1 MHLPRLSLDA
11 LQPNWP
17 EAASHAASHA
27 TGEAAA
33 HAKREAVAQPAS
45 PAASPVAGGA
55 TAGITGSMAFHA
67 LPVAVFEHERVV
79 LANGPAMALG
89 VGHGMRRGG
98 VQALSA
104 EVVQLERDVQA
115 EAALMTTVALT
126 LLHFTPAV
134 TVDETPEAATVMLDV
149 TASLRLFGG
158 HRALIRAVRARVR
171 QLGTIAQIGT
181 GTTAH
186 GAAWLARQPLRRNA
200 RGAIVR
206 PARRAVQPAR
216 MKRLLDRLPVE
227 CLHSLVDPEWLDGIG
242 CRTLA
247 QVRRLPR
254 AGLSR
259 RLGPA
264 LLARLD
270 QAYGD
275 AREGFAWFEAPPTF
289 SQRMELPGRIEV
301 AEGVLAGAQRLLLA
315 MSGWLAAHQAGV
327 TRCVLVLEHERYRL
341 GVEVDCTPVPLALAQ
356 PSRDPV
362 HLSKLLREKLDKVR
376 FHAPVGGLA
385 LNVET
390 MAACLPRSEALFPDP
405 AGEPAELAR
414 LLDTLMARLGRD
426 NVLQPR
432 PLADHRPERA
442 NRWCPIDEAPT
453 RAVSPRTARQTE
465 DNAGHG
471 DRPERPLWL
480 LEAPQPLRVERHR
493 PLYEGPLTMLTRAER
508 IEAGW
513 WDGGL
518 ATRDYFI
525 AERADGVR
533 CWVYRERPG
542 HPARDG
548 DEDSKGGDNNEYRWF
563 LHGLFA

>member
-1 MHLPRLSLDA
+1 MLPTHWIAVHLPRLSLDA
-11 LQPNWP
+11 LRPNWP
-17 EAASHAASHA
+17 EAVAVTAA
-27 TGEAAA
+27 G
-33 HAKREAVAQPAS
+33 PAS
-45 PAASPVAGGA
+45 GDA
-55 TAGITGSMAFHA
+55 TPDTMTSVAFHA

-115 EAALMTTVALT
+115 EAALMTAVALT

-134 TVDETPEAATVMLDV
+134 TIDETPDAATVMLDV

-158 HRALIRAVRARVR
+158 HRALCRAVRARVR

-181 GTTAH
+181 GTTAQ
-186 GAAWLARQPLRRNA
+186 GAAWLARQPLRRTA
-200 RGAIVR
+200 RGKIVR
-206 PARRAVQPAR
+206 PARRAIQSAR

-254 AGLSR
+254 PGLSR

-275 AREGFAWFEAPPTF
+275 ARAGFAWFEAPPTF
-289 SQRMELPGRIEV
+289 TQRMELPGRIDS

-315 MSGWLAAHQAGV
+315 LSGWLAAQQAGV

-385 LNVET
+385 LHVET
-390 MAACLPRSEALFPDP
+390 MVACLPRSDALFPDP
-405 AGEPAELAR
+405 AGEPEELAR
-414 LLDTLMARLGRD
+414 LLDTLTARLGRD

-442 NRWCPIDEAPT
+442 NRWCPIDEIP
-453 RAVSPRTARQTE
+453 ARGTGGTQ
-465 DNAGHG
+465 ASG
-471 DRPERPLWL
+471 DLPERPLWL
-480 LEAPQPLRVERHR
+480 LEAPQSLRVERHR
-493 PLYEGPLTMLTRAER
+493 PLYDGPLVMLTRAER

-548 DEDSKGGDNNEYRWF
+548 DEGGEYRWF

>member
-1 MHLPRLSLDA
+1 MPQPKLTPPLPTLLPVHWIAVHLPRLPLDA
-11 LQPNWP
+11 LRPNWP
-17 EAASHAASHA
+17 ES
-27 TGEAAA
+27 
-33 HAKREAVAQPAS
+33 
-45 PAASPVAGGA
+45 AG
-55 TAGITGSMAFHA
+55 TLHHT
-67 LPVAVFEHERVV
+67 LPVAVFEHECVV
-79 LANGPAMALG
+79 LANERAMALG
-89 VGHGMRRGG
+89 VRHGMRRGG

-104 EVVQLERDVQA
+104 EVVQLERDVVA
-115 EAALMTTVALT
+115 EAGLMTSVALT

-134 TVDETPEAATVMLDV
+134 TVDEEPEAATVMLEV

-158 HRALIRAVRARVR
+158 HRALCRAVRARVR

-181 GTTAH
+181 GTTAQ
-186 GAAWLARQPLRRNA
+186 GAAWLARQPLRHTA
-200 RGAIVR
+200 RGIVR
-206 PARRAVQPAR
+206 PARRALQAAR

-227 CLHSLVDPEWLDGIG
+227 CLQSLVDPEWLDGIG

-275 AREGFAWFEAPPTF
+275 APSGFAWFEAPPTF
-289 SQRMELPGRIEV
+289 TQRMELPGRIES

-315 MSGWLAAHQAGV
+315 LSGWLAALQAGV
-327 TRCVLVLEHERYRL
+327 TRCVLMLEHERYRL
-341 GVEVDCTPVPLALAQ
+341 GTEMDCTPVPLALAQ

-362 HLSKLLREKLDKVR
+362 HLSRLLREKLDKIR
-376 FHAPVGGLA
+376 FHAPVGGLT
-385 LNVET
+385 LTVET
-390 MAACLPRSEALFPDP
+390 MTACLPRSQTLFPDP
-405 AGEPAELAR
+405 AAEPAELAR
-414 LLDTLMARLGRD
+414 LLDTLTARLGRD
-426 NVLQPR
+426 NVLQPQ

-442 NRWCPIDEAPT
+442 NRWCPVDEAP
-453 RAVSPRTARQTE
+453 ARGHAPS
-465 DNAGHG
+465 AGVV
-471 DRPERPLWL
+471 PERPLWL
-480 LEAPQPLRVERHR
+480 LETPLALRVERHR
-493 PLYEGPLTMLTRAER
+493 PVHEGPLVVLTRAER

-525 AERADGVR
+525 AERADGLR
-533 CWVYRERPG
+533 CWLYRERPG

-548 DEDSKGGDNNEYRWF
+548 QDAGGEYRWF

>member
-11 LQPNWP
+11 LRPNWP
-17 EAASHAASHA
+17 EAVAVTAA
-27 TGEAAA
+27 G
-33 HAKREAVAQPAS
+33 PAS
-45 PAASPVAGGA
+45 ADA
-55 TAGITGSMAFHA
+55 TPDTMTSVAFHA

-115 EAALMTTVALT
+115 EAALMTAVALT

-134 TVDETPEAATVMLDV
+134 TIDETPDAATVMLDV

-158 HRALIRAVRARVR
+158 HRALCRAVRARVR

-181 GTTAH
+181 GTTAQ
-186 GAAWLARQPLRRNA
+186 GAAWLARQPLRRTA
-200 RGAIVR
+200 RGKIVR
-206 PARRAVQPAR
+206 PARRAIQSAR

-254 AGLSR
+254 PGLSR

-275 AREGFAWFEAPPTF
+275 ARAGFAWFEAPPTF
-289 SQRMELPGRIEV
+289 TQRMELPGRIDS

-315 MSGWLAAHQAGV
+315 LSGWLAAQQAGV

-385 LNVET
+385 LHVET
-390 MAACLPRSEALFPDP
+390 MAACLPRSDALFPDP
-405 AGEPAELAR
+405 AGEPEELAR
-414 LLDTLMARLGRD
+414 LLDTLTARLGRD

-442 NRWCPIDEAPT
+442 NRWCPIDEIP
-453 RAVSPRTARQTE
+453 ARGTGGTQ
-465 DNAGHG
+465 ASG
-471 DRPERPLWL
+471 DLPERPLWL
-480 LEAPQPLRVERHR
+480 LEAPLSLRVERHR
-493 PLYEGPLTMLTRAER
+493 PLYDGPLVMLTRAER

-548 DEDSKGGDNNEYRWF
+548 DEGGEYRWF